1 MKITIRIISLLL
13 AVLMAGVALI
23 ACGNDTTPAPTP
35 TPPADDAGDTPA
47 EPSEDGKTDYMA
59 TLPVH
64 KYNGRDYTI
73 LCRTDKEYEMFCK
86 EDDAVAL
93 VEQAVFARNNR
104 VGTTYDV
111 NIVTYAVNGTYE
123 ERSTFMGALNASVA
137 SGDDAYQLVATHTA
151 YNALISID
159 DKYYNLRDI
168 STLDL
173 SNPWWSQSFNEHAT
187 MYDVQFLTTGDLALT
202 MWEGLYAVFFNKEM
216 AEAQGTGNLYEIVE
230 EGDWTLELLYELS
243 EIGYRDDGNDSIGV
257 EDTFGFVTNR
267 HSVRTFVTACE
278 IPLAEQTPDGGY
290 ELVFIDENR
299 TIDLYEQVY
308 ELIYENEGVYYH
320 IPTTADHDYSGMTE
334 IFTAGRALFMSGT
347 LDNAPALRQS
357 EVEFGILPF
366 PKYDEDQ
373 ENYLSHSYDGL
384 SSFGIPLC
392 AYDPEM
398 CGMILEALCA
408 ESSYSVIPNYYDVVL
423 QGRLARDEESKEVLD
438 TIRENLYFDFGFVY
452 SGAIGKGL
460 AMGPF
465 ALFGDACQQ
474 GKQLNIAYA
483 ENESIYTTNLE
494 SIIEY
499 FANYGK

>member
-1 MKITIRIISLLL
+1 
-13 AVLMAGVALI
+13 
-23 ACGNDTTPAPTP
+23 
-35 TPPADDAGDTPA
+35 
-47 EPSEDGKTDYMA
+47 
-59 TLPVH
+59 
-64 KYNGRDYTI
+64 
-73 LCRTDKEYEMFCK
+73 
-86 EDDAVAL
+86 
-93 VEQAVFARNNR
+93 
-104 VGTTYDV
+104 
-111 NIVTYAVNGTYE
+111 
-123 ERSTFMGALNASVA
+123 
-137 SGDDAYQLVATHTA
+137 
-151 YNALISID
+151 
-159 DKYYNLRDI
+159 
-168 STLDL
+168 
-173 SNPWWSQSFNEHAT
+173 

-278 IPLAEQTPDGGY
+278 IPLAEQTPEGGY
-290 ELVFIDENR
+290 ELVFIDNNR

-320 IPTTADHDYSGMTE
+320 IPTTADHDYSGMTD

-384 SSFGIPLC
+384 SSFGVPLC

-408 ESSYSVIPNYYDVVL
+408 ESSYSVIPKYYDVVL